1 MQLAILCGE
10 TRIDLSVK
18 PGDAGSTVQ
27 LGERSLSL
35 AADWRSGQPFWRGSI
50 DGAAVRF
57 KISTVDE
64 IITLSRRGQRTSL
77 RVLTPRQADLFDR
90 LNASGNAHGTGQLV
104 SPLLGV
110 FVRWM
115 VVEGDRFSAG
125 DPLCVLE
132 AMKMEMVLRAERDGV
147 VTHLDASPGNSIE
160 ADAVLMRFA

>member
-18 PGDAGSTVQ
+18 PGDAGSTVH

-90 LNASGNAHGTGQLV
+90 LTLQATLTEPGSSFRLCSASSCAGWSSKVTASRLEI
-104 SPLLGV
+104 
-110 FVRWM
+110 R
-115 VVEGDRFSAG
+115 SA
-125 DPLCVLE
+125 CS
-132 AMKMEMVLRAERDGV
+132 RR
-147 VTHLDASPGNSIE
+147 
-160 ADAVLMRFA
+160 